1 MKLFPAISVVMNGKD
16 GHRLKFEKESPTVI
30 IMFSA
35 PWWKGIVNTGNKKHL
50 KPRIDLKQHFSLEG
64 KTKSVP

>member
-1 MKLFPAISVVMNGKD
+1 MVQPWFFEYITKRHYLKLFPAISVVMNGKD

-35 PWWKGIVNTGNKKHL
+35 P
-50 KPRIDLKQHFSLEG
+50 
-64 KTKSVP
+64 